1 MSDDLIISELT
12 SFTTNG
18 NRLSNPLNHQFLAG
32 TLTLI
37 LGRSG
42 TGKTMLLEMLSGLRE
57 PSSGQISLGST
68 SLWTGTSKRR
78 KPNRQALLRL
88 GTAFQHP
95 EQQLFA
101 NTIKEEFQ
109 YTLRPFKLSPA
120 ESNQRIQRALRLF
133 PGEPES
139 WLERDPF
146 QLSGGQQRR
155 LSLALLQAAAPDW
168 LLLDEPT
175 AGIDAEGASLL
186 YEQLHQRKAE
196 GLGTIIVTHDPEALL
211 TIADS
216 VLILYDDSFWQGSPS
231 ELAEQKHVWTNA
243 GLALPVQLNT
253 LNLLQASGIPVP
265 IASWPDAKAAAAAI
279 KSALTVHMAAGALEN
294 LENLEEQTRQTR
306 MDTNSAEESYPI
318 NGPKAEQVKML
329 SQGTSECITGAAPGP
344 IAESTPVPMPA
355 GNHTSDSMHTK
366 KSGFKAYDPRAVWV
380 AYMLISPGILVQS
393 HWFGWI
399 AAFIVTLAVIRYAR
413 IPLMECLKPAA
424 GLIVFTFIASVL
436 SGLAVEGAEAPLPG
450 SESETGGMIGSFP
463 FNLRFAVSP
472 AVETF
477 FRLSILVL
485 IMLIGFVLL
494 SGINHLRLK
503 RGLEQGLHWLKRI
516 RVPVDPFALTAS
528 LIIRFIPMIIDE
540 WQRFARIAAARGKHP
555 FRPGQIPIFRMR
567 MTMIPILI
575 SLLRLGETLSLILIV
590 RGVGR
595 ADSKPT
601 IAFRLRF
608 NRYDYW
614 LIAAAASILLVLLVL
629 NYIIFA

>member
-1 MSDDLIISELT
+1 MSDDLVIRELA

-18 NRLSNPLNHQFLAG
+18 NRLSKPLNHQFHAG
-32 TLTLI
+32 TLTLV

-78 KPNRQALLRL
+78 KPNRQVLLRL

-120 ESNQRIQRALRLF
+120 ESNQRIQHALRLF
-133 PGEPES
+133 SGEPES

-186 YEQLHQRKAE
+186 YGHLQQRKAE

-211 TIADS
+211 TLADS
-216 VLILYDDSFWQGSPS
+216 VLILYDDTFWQGSPS
-231 ELAEQKHVWTNA
+231 ELADQKSIWSQV
-243 GLALPVQLNT
+243 GLAPPVQLNT
-253 LNLLQASGIPVP
+253 LNLLQASGIPMP
-265 IASWPDAKAAAAAI
+265 IASWPDAKAAATAI
-279 KSALTVHMAAGALEN
+279 KSALTVHMAAGAI
-294 LENLEEQTRQTR
+294 ENLEEHTR
-306 MDTNSAEESYPI
+306 MDTTSAEESYPI
-318 NGPKAEQVKML
+318 NGPKAEQVKMR
-329 SQGTSECITGAAPGP
+329 SQGTSECMTGAAPEP
-344 IAESTPVPMPA
+344 ITESTPRPIPA
-355 GNHTSDSMHTK
+355 GDDTSYSMPTK
-366 KSGFKAYDPRAVWV
+366 KSGLKAYDPRAVWV

-399 AAFIVTLAVIRYAR
+399 AAFIVTLAVIRYAH

-424 GLIVFTFIASVL
+424 GLIVFTLIASVL

-450 SESETGGMIGSFP
+450 SESETGGILYSLP

-540 WQRFARIAAARGKHP
+540 WQRFAKIAAARGKYP

-567 MTMIPILI
+567 MTMIPVLI
-575 SLLRLGETLSLILIV
+575 SLLRLGEALSLILIV

-608 NRYDYW
+608 NRYDYR
-614 LIAAAASILLVLLVL
+614 LVAAAASILMVLLVL
-629 NYIIFA
+629 NYIILA

>member
-1 MSDDLIISELT
+1 MSDDLIIRDLT

-18 NRLSNPLNHQFLAG
+18 NRLSTPWNHQFHAG
-32 TLTLI
+32 TLTLV

-78 KPNRQALLRL
+78 KPNRQVLLRL

-109 YTLRPFKLSPA
+109 YTLRPFKLSHA
-120 ESNQRIQRALRLF
+120 ESNQRIQHALRLF
-133 PGEPES
+133 PREPES

-175 AGIDAEGASLL
+175 AGIDAEGATLL
-186 YEQLHQRKAE
+186 YGQLQQRKAE

-216 VLILYDDSFWQGSPS
+216 VLILYDDTFWQGSPS
-231 ELAEQKHVWTNA
+231 ELAEQKSIWNKV
-243 GLALPVQLNT
+243 GLTPPVQLNT

-265 IASWPDAKAAAAAI
+265 ITSWPHAEATAAAI
-279 KSALTVHMAAGALEN
+279 ISALTAHTAAGTLEK
-294 LENLEEQTRQTR
+294 LEEQTK
-306 MDTNSAEESYPI
+306 MNTNSAEESYPV
-318 NGPKAEQVKML
+318 NGPMAEQVKMQV
-329 SQGTSECITGAAPGP
+329 QGTSDCITGAAPGP
-344 IAESTPVPMPA
+344 IAESTPAPMPA
-355 GNHTSDSMHTK
+355 GNHASDSMHAE
-366 KSGFKAYDPRAVWV
+366 KSGFRAYDPRAVWV

-450 SESETGGMIGSFP
+450 SETSGTIWTLP
-463 FNLRFAVSP
+463 FNLGFAVSP

-494 SGINHLRLK
+494 SGINHLLLK

-516 RVPVDPFALTAS
+516 RIPVEPFALTAS

-540 WQRFARIAAARGKHP
+540 WQRFARIAAARGKYP

-608 NRYDYW
+608 NRYDYR
-614 LIAAAASILLVLLVL
+614 LIAAAASILLVLLML
-629 NYIIFA
+629 NYIILA

>member
-1 MSDDLIISELT
+1 MSNDLIIRELT

-18 NRLSNPLNHQFLAG
+18 NRLSYPLNHQFHAG
-32 TLTLI
+32 TLTLV

-68 SLWTGTSKRR
+68 TLWTGISNRR
-78 KPNRQALLRL
+78 KPNRQVLLQL
-88 GTAFQHP
+88 GTAFQQP

-120 ESNQRIQRALRLF
+120 ESNQRIQHALRLS
-133 PGEPES
+133 PGDPES

-155 LSLALLQAAAPDW
+155 LSLALLQAAAPVW

-186 YEQLHQRKAE
+186 YEQLQQRKAE
-196 GLGTIIVTHDPEALL
+196 GLGTVIVTHDPEAFL
-211 TIADS
+211 TLADS
-216 VLILYDDSFWQGSPS
+216 VLILYDDTFWQGSPS

-243 GLALPVQLNT
+243 GLAPPVQLNT
-253 LNLLQASGIPVP
+253 LNLLQASGIPVS
-265 IASWPDAKAAAAAI
+265 IASWPNAEAAAAAI
-279 KSALTVHMAAGALEN
+279 ISALTVHTATRELEK
-294 LENLEEQTRQTR
+294 LEEHTR
-306 MDTNSAEESYPI
+306 MDTNSAEESYPV
-318 NGPKAEQVKML
+318 NRPMAEQVKMHV
-329 SQGTSECITGAAPGP
+329 QGTSDCIAEAAPGP
-344 IAESTPVPMPA
+344 IAVSTPAPMPA
-355 GNHTSDSMHTK
+355 GNHASDSMHAE

-436 SGLAVEGAEAPLPG
+436 SGLAVEGAEASLPG
-450 SESETGGMIGSFP
+450 SETSGTIWTLP
-463 FNLRFAVSP
+463 FNLRFAVNP

-540 WQRFARIAAARGKHP
+540 WQRFARIAAARGKYP

-608 NRYDYW
+608 NRYDYR
-614 LIAAAASILLVLLVL
+614 LIAAAASILLVLLML
-629 NYIIFA
+629 NYIILA